1 MARFQRGKQFLGKQE
16 VGIVTVLPVVIALQ
30 LLFVPAA
37 YILWLSVYRDGITFD
52 GYWTTL
58 NDSVFWSS
66 FWSSVLYTLVTVFF
80 QMLLG
85 VLAAAIVHRQK
96 KYLSILTV
104 ILFLPYAVPSIV
116 AVMSWQFLL
125 NDNGA
130 LAEILK
136 ATIGLEPSNW
146 MNSWIFSTLVV
157 ISIWQFYPFVMVGT
171 LAQLRRISPQLYT
184 HAVLDGANFWQQF
197 YYITL
202 PQIRNTVI
210 VIAIL
215 RIAFMFTKYDTPWLL
230 GGGTAIDTLNTLP
243 IYIDMHMKKIELNGE
258 AVVAAS
264 VLLAFTIALSAGSL
278 YIFHK
283 RHFQID

>member
-1 MARFQRGKQFLGKQE
+1 MITILPTIIVLQFL
-16 VGIVTVLPVVIALQ
+16 L
-30 LLFVPAA
+30 VPAL
-37 YILWLSVYRDGITFD
+37 YILWLSLWRQGITFI
-52 GYWTTL
+52 GYQTVI
-58 NDSVFWSS
+58 NDAS
-66 FWSSVLYTLVTVFF
+66 FWTSFGLSVTYTFVTVVF

-85 VLAAAIVHRQK
+85 VFAAAVIHSQR
-96 KYLSILTV
+96 KYLLVLTIL
-104 ILFLPYAVPSIV
+104 LFLPYAVPSIV

-130 LAEILK
+130 LAEILN
-136 ATIGLEPSNW
+136 ATMGFEPTNW
-146 MNSWIFSTLVV
+146 MNSWIFSNLVV
-157 ISIWQFYPFVMVGT
+157 ISIWQFYPFVTVGT

-202 PQIRNTVI
+202 PQIKNTII

-230 GGGTAIDTLNTLP
+230 GGGTAIDSLNTLP
-243 IYIDMHMKKIELNGE
+243 IYIDMHMKKTDLNGGT
-258 AVVAAS
+258 AVAAS
-264 VLLAFTIALSAGSL
+264 VLLALVIGLSAGSL

-283 RHFQID
+283 KRFQMD